1 LLLAFLL
8 VTISLIL
15 FLRAV
20 KIPIR
25 GQGRYFGAVS
35 LLLVEI
41 FVLLVWLPFNFYLK
55 ALLFTT
61 LYYLMSHIAKD
72 VILGALNKKHL
83 LWLLIVSLSIWL
95 VLFVTA
101 RWT

>member
-1 LLLAFLL
+1 
-8 VTISLIL
+8 
-15 FLRAV
+15 
-20 KIPIR
+20 
-25 GQGRYFGAVS
+25 
-35 LLLVEI
+35 
-41 FVLLVWLPFNFYLK
+41 
-55 ALLFTT
+55 
-61 LYYLMSHIAKD
+61 MSHIAKD